1 MAPGEGAG
9 EVGVIVAVI
18 AAAGEAPEGPLSL
31 RLRLVRSCTGRSPT
45 LTVSVPNRPD
55 DITTL
60 LHDWSRGDEAA
71 LPRLVELVY
80 PELHRIAARHLSLER
95 PGHTLQPTALVNE
108 AYMRLA
114 QQRAGRTWQDRKH
127 FFAVA
132 AHVVRAVLVDHARA
146 RLASKR
152 GSGAVAV
159 ELSDA
164 NASVQALPV
173 DLLDLDAA
181 LQALEALDAEQGR
194 IVELRYFAGLSIEET
209 AEALGTSPSTVKRGW
224 LAAKTFI
231 RRRLEGDTPSP

>member
-1 MAPGEGAG
+1 MR
-9 EVGVIVAVI
+9 
-18 AAAGEAPEGPLSL
+18 
-31 RLRLVRSCTGRSPT
+31 RLRLVRSCTTSLPIQ
-45 LTVSVPNRPD
+45 TVAANRPD
-55 DITTL
+55 EITKL
-60 LHDWSRGDEAA
+60 LHDWSRGDERA

-108 AYMRLA
+108 AYLRLA
-114 QQRAGRTWQDRKH
+114 QQSGTPWQDRTH

-159 ELSDA
+159 ELSDV
-164 NASVQALPV
+164 NASVPAPPV

-194 IVELRYFAGLSIEET
+194 IVELRYFAGLSIDET
-209 AEALGTSPSTVKRGW
+209 AEALDTSPSTVKRGW

-231 RRRLEGDTPSP
+231 RRRLDGTPSS